1 MAINLEKVVKDYY
14 IAWNSYD
21 VEKIISFFTDDCV
34 YESLASGLVNRGKKQ
49 LGDYTKATFS
59 WSPDLKFEMKS
70 FFGTDNWIG
79 TEWLMT
85 GTHVGDL
92 TGIRATNK
100 RFSIRGT
107 SVIELR
113 KGKISRNSDYWNIM
127 TFLQQVGLMP
137 EAPSQ

>member
-92 TGIRATNK
+92 PGIRATNK

>member
-1 MAINLEKVVKDYY
+1 
-14 IAWNSYD
+14 
-21 VEKIISFFTDDCV
+21 VEKIISLFTNDCV
-34 YESLASGLVNRGKKQ
+34 YESLASGLVNRGNKQ
-49 LGDYTKATFS
+49 LGDYIKATFS

-70 FFGTDNWIG
+70 FFGTDKWIG

-85 GTHVGDL
+85 GTHVGAL
-92 TGIRATNK
+92 PGIPATNK

-127 TFLQQVGLMP
+127 TFL
-137 EAPSQ
+137 